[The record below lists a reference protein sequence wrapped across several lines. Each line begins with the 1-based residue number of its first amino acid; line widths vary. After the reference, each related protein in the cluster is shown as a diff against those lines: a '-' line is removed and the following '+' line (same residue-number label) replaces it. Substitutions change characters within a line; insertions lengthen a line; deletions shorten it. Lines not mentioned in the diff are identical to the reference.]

1 MEIDKQSK
9 LPFRTLWS
17 SGLHAHSDWSFMLPK
32 GLVEAQREERALGL
46 QNAYCPFTFA
56 ECRQNTKYAT
66 GWMGSCS
73 NPPQPPSICSK
84 RERQTWCYPSPLTK
98 ENKGGK
104 EGLFI
109 TTKPQRRA
117 QVQFSQLGKE
127 NLMQVTF
134 NLSDAR
140 WALLCLRLS
149 ANPSN
154 SFCHRGSSALLKRA
168 MQSLITENNELDY
181 TNCWSQK

>member
-17 SGLHAHSDWSFMLPK
+17 SGLHAHSDWSFMLPR

-84 RERQTWCYPSPLTK
+84 RERQTWCYPPPLTK
-98 ENKGGK
+98 ENKRGK
-104 EGLFI
+104 KALSSPQSRKEEPKFNFLSLEKKTLCRSPLIWVMPGELFSACVYLPI
-109 TTKPQRRA
+109 PLIPFVIVVQVRYWNA
-117 QVQFSQLGKE
+117 QCRV
-127 NLMQVTF
+127 
-134 NLSDAR
+134 
-140 WALLCLRLS
+140 
-149 ANPSN
+149 
-154 SFCHRGSSALLKRA
+154 
-168 MQSLITENNELDY
+168 
-181 TNCWSQK
+181 